1 MLARF
6 SRRMAVIGLAAATVI
21 GAGAAEAQ
29 QRESVIDK
37 IQREGVLRVCV
48 AIATPWMMKDPASDE
63 FIGFDVDMIKELAS
77 IMEVRYELVAVPAFG
92 QLIASLQAGRCD
104 VIMTAL
110 TRTTRRAMAV
120 AFTEPYFVLGTG
132 WVVSKDRDDL
142 NTLADLNQPSVR
154 IAVEQG
160 ALSEAQTRK
169 HMPNSTV
176 RSLPGGGDA
185 LRLAE
190 VQSGRADAAA
200 VDSIKVPI
208 YASQFDWAKFIP
220 EDVFDNPVDP
230 SGIAYAARRED
241 LDLINF
247 LNVFIYNLEAN
258 GTIPALKA
266 KWVQPE
272 HIRID

>member
-169 HMPNSTV
+169 HMPN
-176 RSLPGGGDA
+176 
-185 LRLAE
+185 
-190 VQSGRADAAA
+190 
-200 VDSIKVPI
+200 
-208 YASQFDWAKFIP
+208 
-220 EDVFDNPVDP
+220 
-230 SGIAYAARRED
+230 
-241 LDLINF
+241 
-247 LNVFIYNLEAN
+247 
-258 GTIPALKA
+258 
-266 KWVQPE
+266 
-272 HIRID
+272 